1 VNPRF
6 ELLLLLLLFV
16 AALWT
21 ERRDNRIGAA

>member
-6 ELLLLLLLFV
+6 ELLLLLLFV